1 MNKLTLLFSLVT
13 LLILVG
19 CTNLLELPPHHNGV
33 LVCEKDCGTYD
44 ANDEFTFQARLAR
57 GANVTFIEDDI
68 ILSSAHILGFEPSKK
83 NTLSCGAEAA
93 TKRNTDWAHHKRSMY
108 VVDGKNYPNKKIIIA
123 KVLDISARAT
133 SVPPGYDIVVA
144 HVDRNCK
151 KCSKDV
157 NIKITPIAIAN
168 NLPIMNTE
176 ALHVVVPR
184 NSKMNKGR
192 FYVDHLLNGRIWGAQ
207 NTSCSRQT
215 IKHDGKLNP
224 PMLFDTSGSPV
235 IYKECGK
242 YVLHGLHGNG
252 KDYNGYMYELLQ
264 LLQTQ
269 KEWIQSEIYRWTGR
283 TEMLDSCSPTGT
295 RSFMPG
301 NEFDVPQSGCNKET
315 FAGDP
320 QNFPTCRI
328 THSIWDSIWAVRF
341 PSL

>member
-1 MNKLTLLFSLVT
+1 MVT
-13 LLILVG
+13 LLVLVG
-19 CTNLLELPPHHNGV
+19 CTNPLELPPHRNGV

-68 ILSSAHILGFEPSKK
+68 ILSSAHILGFHPSKK
-83 NTLSCGAEAA
+83 NYSCGAEAA
-93 TKRNTDWAHHKRSMY
+93 TKRDTDWSWDIKSIY

-320 QNFPTCRI
+320 QNFPTCKI